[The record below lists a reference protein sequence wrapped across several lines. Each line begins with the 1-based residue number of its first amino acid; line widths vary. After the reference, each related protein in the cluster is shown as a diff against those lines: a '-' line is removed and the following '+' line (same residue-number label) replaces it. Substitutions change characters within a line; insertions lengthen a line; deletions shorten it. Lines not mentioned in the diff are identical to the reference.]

1 MGNLFCKGKNYSR
14 WKRRPIMSFIHNQ
27 ASPTHIGIRTVEAE
41 NVCNFSTH
49 SDLCISIATWN
60 MNGQVSFE
68 ELADMVGSNRE
79 FELLAVGLQE
89 APKERKVAT
98 LLKEALHETHTMIGK
113 VIMGSLQLYL
123 FGPSNAK
130 RSSITELKMDKQS
143 IGGFGGIIGRK
154 KGAVAIRINYK
165 GIRIVFISCH
175 LSAHASKVEE
185 RNCECRHISHSL
197 FSKNWNPYSR
207 PSHITIWLGDLNYR
221 LQGIDTYPARN
232 LINND
237 LHQRLHGKDQLLQEA
252 GRGQIF
258 NGFCEGTL
266 TFKPTYKYNKG
277 SSNYDTS
284 YKVRVPAWT
293 DRILFKIEDESD
305 IEATLHSYESM
316 DEINGSDHK
325 PVKAHLCLRLIRQ
338 RRLPP
343 IIENSNSII
352 NSNNNNNNNN
362 NINQLSS

>member
-1 MGNLFCKGKNYSR
+1 
-14 WKRRPIMSFIHNQ
+14 
-27 ASPTHIGIRTVEAE
+27 
-41 NVCNFSTH
+41 
-49 SDLCISIATWN
+49 
-60 MNGQVSFE
+60 
-68 ELADMVGSNRE
+68 
-79 FELLAVGLQE
+79 
-89 APKERKVAT
+89 
-98 LLKEALHETHTMIGK
+98 
-113 VIMGSLQLYL
+113 MGSLQLYL
-123 FGPSNAK
+123 FGPSNA
-130 RSSITELKMDKQS
+130 RSSITELKVDKES

-175 LSAHASKVEE
+175 LSAHAKKVEE
-185 RNCECRHISHSL
+185 RNSECRHISHSL

-237 LHQRLHGKDQLLQEA
+237 LHQKLHGKDQLLQEA

-305 IEATLHSYESM
+305 IEATLNSYESM

-325 PVKAHLCLRLIRQ
+325 PVKAHLCLKLR
-338 RRLPP
+338 
-343 IIENSNSII
+343 
-352 NSNNNNNNNN
+352 
-362 NINQLSS
+362 